1 MILRRAIGASFL
13 LLPLLKIDFILLMAS
28 SFFIYLRMAHR
39 TLKIT
44 SLLVILFTGSIMLFS
59 CKPNNEKNSEK
70 QAVTDSISS
79 DELTALTNA
88 VVANPG
94 KVAPLLE
101 RAKYYAHNDKFNEA
115 LADVNAALDIDK
127 QDPAVY
133 MALSEVYL
141 YSGKT
146 QRALDAL
153 KKAKELAPENADV
166 DVSIA
171 KIYLTMSDYK
181 QTFTALRE
189 ALKKNPNNADAFFI
203 SGLAN
208 EEMGDT
214 IKAIDNYQAATLK
227 NPKHYDALKQ
237 LGILFSIRHN
247 PLAIDYL
254 RNAASLR
261 PKSPDPLYILGMH
274 YQENGAP
281 DKALSVYQEILQI
294 DSTFKLA
301 HYNTGYVYLV
311 YKGDY
316 QSAID
321 AFSRAIKLDPEYVD
335 AVYNRGYAK
344 ELAGFYEEART
355 DYKAV
360 LRMKINDDKAIQG
373 LNRLDA
379 ITGQ

>member
-1 MILRRAIGASFL
+1 MTSRYF
-13 LLPLLKIDFILLMAS
+13 KIS
-28 SFFIYLRMAHR
+28 
-39 TLKIT
+39 
-44 SLLVILFTGSIMLFS
+44 SLLIVILTISLFIIS
-59 CKPNNEKNSEK
+59 CKPNQNTKQEK
-70 QAVTDSISS
+70 QKVTDTIV
-79 DELTALTNA
+79 DDLTKLTNEVA
-88 VVANPG
+88 ANPG
-94 KVAPLLE
+94 KVDPLIA
-101 RAKYYAHNDKFNEA
+101 RAKYYAHNNKFNEA
-115 LADVNAALDIDK
+115 LADVNAALDLDK
-127 QDPAVY
+127 ENAVVY

-153 KKAKELAPENADV
+153 KKAKELAPDNSDV

-171 KIYLTMSDYK
+171 RIYLTMSDYK

-189 ALKKNPNNADAFFI
+189 ALKKNPNNAEAFFI

-214 IKAIDNYQAATLK
+214 IKAIDNYQATASK

-237 LGILFSIRHN
+237 LGILFSLRHN

-254 RNAASLR
+254 RNAASLK

-281 DKALSVYQEILQI
+281 DKALSVYQEIIQV

-301 HYNTGYVYLV
+301 HYNTGYIYLV

-321 AFSRAIKLDPEYVD
+321 AFSRALKIDPEYAD
-335 AVYNRGYAK
+335 ALYNRGYAK
-344 ELAGFYEEART
+344 ELSGLTEEART
-355 DYKAV
+355 DYQAV

-379 ITGQ
+379 LSDK